1 MKLTKPFYMTM
12 GWISLLLGIIGA
24 FLPLLPTTPFLILSS
39 YCFSKSSKRMHIW
52 LTTNPYFGSV
62 IIDWEQN
69 KVIRPKAKTLA
80 ILMLWI
86 LLGLSITF
94 GKLNLAL
101 KVMLMCI
108 GLSVSLFIY
117 TRKSRV

>member
-1 MKLTKPFYMTM
+1 
-12 GWISLLLGIIGA
+12 
-24 FLPLLPTTPFLILSS
+24 
-39 YCFSKSSKRMHIW
+39 
-52 LTTNPYFGSV
+52 
-62 IIDWEQN
+62 
-69 KVIRPKAKTLA
+69 
-80 ILMLWI
+80 LMLWI